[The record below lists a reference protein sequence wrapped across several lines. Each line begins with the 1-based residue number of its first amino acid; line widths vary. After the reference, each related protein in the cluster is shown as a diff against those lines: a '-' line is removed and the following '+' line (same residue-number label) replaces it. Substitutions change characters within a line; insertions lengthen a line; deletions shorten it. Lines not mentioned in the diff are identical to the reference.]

1 MKNNL
6 NINQLGHLKWHYI
19 HKRFRT
25 PFYTYLLWEGVSRH
39 HNNNLKFP
47 YEMGAVLYLDQELMF
62 ADNVWL
68 KTQSLILSKLES
80 DSSFIK
86 SSFNEAYK
94 LNRRIEKFVKE
105 QAQKKFNTYSNNQLA
120 DNLEKYSQLCFSI
133 GAFMIFP
140 LFIEEHLENKV
151 RFAITKKLGKKAPD
165 IIHDLCISA
174 KPSSTED
181 AELSLLKIAFKGSRK
196 LSIKQDIERHIKE
209 YGWLKNSAM
218 NNNYYSEKDI
228 YKRLEQLRSE
238 DVPAKIKLI
247 LNNRRKNRNKIK
259 KYQNSFGFSQKLIS
273 YIDTLQEAIFFRS
286 WRTERFYRNIQY
298 LSGFLD
304 EITRRLGVKI
314 PSEVFYILPT
324 EITDLLRKELKMNKE
339 IIRERKQGYLMW
351 GDGEKTQIYSGNIV
365 TIAKKKI
372 KFLSTKNQDCDK
384 IHGQIACRGKV
395 IGKAR
400 VIRMKGEFGKIRLGE
415 ILVVPS
421 TTPDYVPIMK
431 KSAAIVT
438 DEGGLTCHSA
448 IMSRELGIPC
458 IIGTKI
464 STKILHDG
472 DLIEVDADNGVI
484 KILKRA

>member
-6 NINQLGHLKWHYI
+6 NINQLGRLKWHYI

-80 DSSFIK
+80 DSSFIRD
-86 SSFNEAYK
+86 SFQEAYK
-94 LNRRIEKFVKE
+94 LNRRIEKLVKE
-105 QAQKKFNTYSNNQLA
+105 LGQRKFDSFSNSQLA
-120 DNLEKYSQLCFSI
+120 DNLEKYFNLCFSI

-140 LFIEEHLENKV
+140 LFIEEYLENKV
-151 RFAITKKLGKKAPD
+151 RLAITKKIGKKAPD
-165 IIHDLCISA
+165 MIHDLCISA
-174 KPSSTED
+174 KPSSTEN
-181 AELSLLKIAFKGSRK
+181 AELSLLKIALKDSRK

-218 NNNYYSEKDI
+218 NDNYYSEKDI
-228 YKRLEQLRSE
+228 YKRLEQLRGE

-247 LNNRRKNRNKIK
+247 LNNRKINRTKIK
-259 KYQNSFGFSQKLIS
+259 KYRNSLGFSKKLIS
-273 YIDTLQEAIFFRS
+273 YIDTLQEAIYFRS

-298 LSGFLD
+298 LSSFLG
-304 EITRRLGVKI
+304 EISLRLGVKI
-314 PSEVFYILPT
+314 SSEVFYILPT
-324 EITDLLRKELKMNKE
+324 EITDLLRKGLKINKK
-339 IIRERKQGYLMW
+339 IIRERKRGYLMW
-351 GDGEKTQIYSGNIV
+351 GDGEKTQIYSGDIV

-372 KFLSTKNQDCDK
+372 KFLTTNNQDRNK

-421 TTPDYVPIMK
+421 TTPDYVPVMK

-438 DEGGLTCHSA
+438 DEGGLTCHAA
-448 IMSRELGIPC
+448 IISRELGIPC
-458 IIGTKI
+458 VIGTKI
-464 STKILHDG
+464 STKTLHNG
-472 DLIEVDADNGVI
+472 DLIEVDANKGII